1 MDSTLLFV
9 SSHYL
14 VGIWFDKIPQKT
26 LVWSANRDD
35 PARIGSTVNFTVKG
49 QILLQ
54 HANKTLVIIY
64 NGTNATSAMMQDNGN
79 FLLLNSLSKIIW
91 QSFDSPTDTILPG
104 QILNMGHMLF
114 SNANGTEDYST
125 GQYKLEV
132 QKSDGNIVISAF
144 PYSDPGYWYTSTTS
158 NTSVRLIYLQQ
169 HITAFIYTVIGT
181 HNIFNMATEVPNPVQ
196 NYYHRATINDR
207 GNF

>member
-1 MDSTLLFV
+1 M
-9 SSHYL
+9 
-14 VGIWFDKIPQKT
+14 
-26 LVWSANRDD
+26 VWSANRDD

-64 NGTNATSAMMQDNGN
+64 NGTNATSAMMQHNGN
-79 FLLLNSLSKIIW
+79 FVLLNSLSKIIW

-144 PYSDPGYWYTSTTS
+144 RYSDPGYWYTSTTS
-158 NTSVRLIYLQQ
+158 NTSVRLLYLQQ
-169 HITAFIYTVIGT
+169 HNSFYLYCQWHTQHI
-181 HNIFNMATEVPNPVQ
+181 
-196 NYYHRATINDR
+196 
-207 GNF
+207 